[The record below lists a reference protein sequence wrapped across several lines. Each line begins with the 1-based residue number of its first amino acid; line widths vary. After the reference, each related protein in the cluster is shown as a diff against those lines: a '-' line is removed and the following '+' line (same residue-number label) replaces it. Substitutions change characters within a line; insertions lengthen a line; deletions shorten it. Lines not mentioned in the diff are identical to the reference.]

1 MVSVAL
7 FELEWEG
14 VRPPFLMRK
23 FLVYAFCRDDGTFY
37 YIGKGTK
44 RRPYSKRL
52 IGIKPPADKNK
63 IIILHQDLDE
73 ATAFE
78 YERNLIAF
86 YGRKDKNEGLLRNMT
101 DGGEGVAG
109 WVPDSEWR
117 RKKSE
122 SMKGEGN
129 PFYGKHHSQEIIKI
143 ISEKSKARAKARR
156 LASIPSAL
164 KHHHLPSE
172 AIKLHQKIQ
181 AQKRKRGIEPSIGL
195 VKEFNP
201 MFGKQRPDLSQR
213 NREKPFNKNLKWAN
227 NGEIE
232 LRVLPN
238 EIPHGFK
245 IGRLFSPAN
254 AKPVLLLNIQGDEYF
269 YFKNARQAGIF
280 LGKSSK
286 TVRNAAAKNRIINGY
301 LVIR

>member
-1 MVSVAL
+1 MC
-7 FELEWEG
+7 
-14 VRPPFLMRK
+14 K
-23 FLVYAFCRDDGTFY
+23 FLVYAFCRADGTFY

-44 RRPYSKRL
+44 RRPYSKRS
-52 IGIKPPADKNK
+52 IGIKPPADKSK

-73 ATAFE
+73 KTAFE

-129 PFYGKHHSQEIIKI
+129 PFYGKHHSREVIKAI
-143 ISEKSKARAKARR
+143 TEKSKAAAQVRR
-156 LASIPSAL
+156 LAGIPSAL
-164 KHHHLPSE
+164 KHRHPLSE

-181 AQKRKRGIEPSIGL
+181 THKRRRGIEPNIGL
-195 VKEFNP
+195 AKELNP
-201 MFGKQRPDLSQR
+201 MFGKQRPDLSKR
-213 NREKPFNKNLKWAN
+213 NKEKPFNKNLKWAN

-232 LRVLPN
+232 LRVSPDK
-238 EIPHGFK
+238 IPHGFR
-245 IGRLFSPAN
+245 IGRLFNPAN
-254 AKPVLLLNIQGDEYF
+254 VKPVLLINIQGDEYF
-269 YFKNARQAGIF
+269 RFENARQAGIF

-286 TVRNAAAKNRIINGY
+286 TVRNAAASNGIINGY